1 MSVARVFHPVASNTL
16 LAVIIFAKNEA
27 TSCRPLEYLLQYSLR
42 NLYLEKIGK
51 DNNDKRRLFQ
61 NGTSPGNQSI
71 TIFFSSIILAFLDYN
86 VSFESLNIS

>member
-42 NLYLEKIGK
+42 NLYLEKIIMIRGGFSK
-51 DNNDKRRLFQ
+51 MEQAL
-61 NGTSPGNQSI
+61 GINQLQ
-71 TIFFSSIILAFLDYN
+71 FFLAVLY
-86 VSFESLNIS
+86 